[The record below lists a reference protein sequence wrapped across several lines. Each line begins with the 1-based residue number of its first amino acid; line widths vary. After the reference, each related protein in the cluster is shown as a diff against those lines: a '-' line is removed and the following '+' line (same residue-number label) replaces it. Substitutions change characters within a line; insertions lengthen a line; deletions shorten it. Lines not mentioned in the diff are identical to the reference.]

1 MLRAEPAAF
10 RTHYRRQLHAETVRQ
25 RESDDTPVLL
35 GALNPA
41 LLQTSD
47 LAFSIEMQADGAL
60 VASWTGHYKR
70 AWLEDWGTTEGD
82 ATAPRLWSVV
92 PTWFSKLVAAAK
104 VDARSTHRPDA
115 TGEQADPAFT
125 RRYALSLYVTNGM
138 RTVPL
143 FRGVAPDDSEPE
155 RPVGGHYTPA
165 GYPMLLHF
173 APEFSRRSNGVESSL
188 PRLLKLGHD
197 GKSKPTWHVY
207 LLADG
212 TVQLRMDLIDDEEGS
227 IIDDW
232 AGDNSNQ
239 VLAYFSL
246 LIMRYA

>member
-1 MLRAEPAAF
+1 MLQAEPAKF
-10 RTHYRRQLHAETVRQ
+10 RTHYRRQLHAETVCQ
-25 RESDDTPVLL
+25 RESDDAPVLL

-47 LAFSIEMQADGAL
+47 LAFSIELQADGAL
-60 VASWTGHYKR
+60 VASWTGHFKR
-70 AWLEDWGTTEGD
+70 AWLDDQWTTEGD
-82 ATAPRLWSVV
+82 ATAPRLWSIV

-104 VDARSTHRPDA
+104 FDAPSTHRPDA
-115 TGEQADPAFT
+115 TREQADPVFA
-125 RRYALSLYVTNGM
+125 RRHALSLYVTNGM

-143 FRGVAPDDSEPE
+143 FRGIAPNNSEPE
-155 RPVGGHYTPA
+155 RPVGGHYPT
-165 GYPMLLHF
+165 GYQMLLHF
-173 APEFSRRSNGVESSL
+173 APEVSP

-197 GKSKPTWHVY
+197 GKSKPTWYVY

-212 TVQLRMDLIDDEEGS
+212 TVQLGMDLIDDEERS

-232 AGDNSNQ
+232 DNCNQ

>member
-104 VDARSTHRPDA
+104 VDHIVPDRPDA

-143 FRGVAPDDSEPE
+143 FRGVAPNDSEPE
-155 RPVGGHYTPA
+155 RPVGGHNTPA

-173 APEFSRRSNGVESSL
+173 APEVPL

-197 GKSKPTWHVY
+197 GKSKPTWYVY

-212 TVQLRMDLIDDEEGS
+212 TVQLRMDLIDEEEDS